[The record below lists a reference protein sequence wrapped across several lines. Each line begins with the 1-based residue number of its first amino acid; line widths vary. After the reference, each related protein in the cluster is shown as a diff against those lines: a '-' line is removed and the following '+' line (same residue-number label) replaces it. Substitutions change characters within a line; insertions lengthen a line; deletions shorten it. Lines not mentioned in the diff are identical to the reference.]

1 MLGPRAS
8 RRLSGPNPII
18 LTNSYLENSENW
30 NLLKIVH
37 ICFNLARRF
46 VAPRF
51 RKSWHPWHWQWD
63 LTPKWWYPI
72 SSWWLQSWQ
81 VSVLER
87 KPTKYMF
94 LVALLWLFVAT
105 PSMEGESIVLRSPPQ
120 PPSIITPAARLWGH
134 ATSLIK
140 ILLKLPHTPLH
151 SVPPSGHCTVL
162 YCTVLYSTPSHP
174 GVTV

>member
-8 RRLSGPNPII
+8 WRLSGPNPII

-46 VAPRF
+46 VAPKF

-63 LTPKWWYPI
+63 RSDTKMMI
-72 SSWWLQSWQ
+72 SHIQ
-81 VSVLER
+81 
-87 KPTKYMF
+87 
-94 LVALLWLFVAT
+94 LVAAKLACVSFTKNTCKIHVFSRTAVAVCRH
-105 PSMEGESIVLRSPPQ
+105 PEHGGWVYCFEVPAAAQ
-120 PPSIITPAARLWGH
+120 PPSIITPAARRWGH

-151 SVPPSGHCTVL
+151 SVPPWGHCVAENLTE
-162 YCTVLYSTPSHP
+162 YWQKW
-174 GVTV
+174 